1 MPSSTRIGSTWRTI
15 DARLAL
21 QNFAMT
27 LKRQFLWSMA
37 PLAVIT
43 LVNVFSVP
51 LFYRYLGADLCALW
65 FYVSTF
71 VGMFGFADLG
81 LGVAVGRYIG
91 VALGKG
97 DHQAVREYWGT
108 GNLIALPLLALMAL
122 VFVAVGVVWGPRWFN
137 VAPENEK
144 LLRLC
149 FIPSGLSLFFNFY
162 GQIWNILLQAHL
174 DFKFSSILRITASLL
189 QVIPAVAIAYFTH
202 NPLWINTWGLVLSVA
217 QLIFFIWYCRKH
229 YQLGLSL
236 SYARRARV
244 HEMAAY
250 TAKTFLSLILG
261 SVLYNIDRLVLGK
274 LAPPAGFTHYTISA
288 NVGVRLQGLGSS
300 VMGPVFHNTNRSIG
314 DLQRQSPASI
324 YNETF
329 TFVFDWYLLALF
341 WVLIWHP
348 VLLRLWLGPDLAA
361 KVAPLFIPIL
371 AAFCLNA
378 TANISGPQ
386 LSALNRVGAMTGFMV
401 AAGILAGVGVYVGW
415 KFYGLEGAAYGFLLS
430 RIAFIAQDLFTIR
443 LIKAQG
449 WLGSRTWAAIGMQGV
464 VGIVFAVAYIDS
476 SGCSRRDRRHVAFA
490 PPSQK
495 APREPFRRLECKCDC
510 RSTGV

>member
-1 MPSSTRIGSTWRTI
+1 LT
-15 DARLAL
+15 LAFVL
-21 QNFAMT
+21 ENAAMT

-43 LVNVFSVP
+43 VVNVFSVP

-108 GNLIALPLLALMAL
+108 GNMIALPLLALMAL
-122 VFVAVGVVWGPRWFN
+122 VFVAVGVLWGPHWFN

-149 FIPSGLSLFFNFY
+149 FIPTGLSLFFNFY

-202 NPLWINTWGLVLSVA
+202 NPLWINTWGVVLSIA
-217 QLIFFIWYCRKH
+217 QLVFFMWYVSRRYH
-229 YQLGLSL
+229 LGFDFAAASI
-236 SYARRARV
+236 SRAR
-244 HEMAAY
+244 EMASFVG
-250 TAKTFLSLILG
+250 KTFAMILVN
-261 SVLYNIDRLVLGK
+261 SVFNNVDRVVLGK
-274 LAPPAGFTHYTISA
+274 IAPAASFTHYTIAA
-288 NVGVRLQGLGSS
+288 NAGVRLQGLGTS
-300 VMGPVFHNTNRSIG
+300 VMGPVFYNTNQALG
-314 DLQRQSPASI
+314 GGKTASTAKI

-329 TFVFDWYLLALF
+329 NFVFGWYLLAAV
-341 WVLIWHP
+341 WAVLWHP

-361 KVAPLFIPIL
+361 KIAPLFCPIIV
-371 AAFCLNA
+371 ACCF
-378 TANISGPQ
+378 TAIGNISAAQ
-386 LSALNRVGAMTGFMV
+386 LSALNRLGTSLWFTIGS
-401 AAGILAGVGVYVGW
+401 GLLTIAGVVLGWRFGGIVGV
-415 KFYGLEGAAYGFLLS
+415 AYGFLAS
-430 RIAFIAQDLFTIR
+430 RIGVFAQDLFAIR
-443 LIKAQG
+443 LMKAGG
-449 WLGSRTWAAIGMQGV
+449 WLSRQTWLS
-464 VGIVFAVAYIDS
+464 VGWQAVAAVFFGS
-476 SGCSRRDRRHVAFA
+476 VSLFVRRDSYWLLIPAIAHGTIISIWLMRHVLRKILSGRAA
-490 PPSQK
+490 PADAMQPVGANHS
-495 APREPFRRLECKCDC
+495 
-510 RSTGV
+510 